1 MYMKKSLKK
10 IIKRIYKKMDLLKD
24 LKMSLLNLSFV
35 TIYIIH
41 QMLVLLKNHLNYLK
55 DIFESL
61 FKEYKRLFNF
71 FKRINFF
78 HNI

>member
-61 FKEYKRLFNF
+61 FKEYNRLFNF

>member
-61 FKEYKRLFNF
+61 FKEYNRLFNF
-71 FKRINFF
+71 FKTINFF

>member
-1 MYMKKSLKK
+1 MYMKKSLKE

-61 FKEYKRLFNF
+61 FKEYNRLFNF

>member
-10 IIKRIYKKMDLLKD
+10 IIKRIYKKMDVLKD

-61 FKEYKRLFNF
+61 FKEYNRLFNF